1 MAGTGIIIAFV
12 VAIILM
18 VIMISKFKVHPAMT
32 ILIVVLGL
40 GLAIGMEPGKIV
52 STVEGGFGK
61 TIGSIGIVI
70 LLGCLLGKVLEETGA
85 AVRIT
90 NSVLVIFGKKNAI
103 WAIAISSAILG
114 IPVFADSVV
123 IVLMPIVSTLALK
136 VGASMAQYGT
146 ALYLG
151 AYITHSLVPPTPG
164 PLAGAAILGVDLGSA
179 IFWGIVVS
187 IPAVIAT
194 TIFIKTIKLEI
205 SPKEEFIKTAQN
217 LTDLKK
223 LPGLFLSYLPIIL
236 PIVLIMIASMLK
248 AIDKKAPLTQFFNFV
263 GSPMVALLIGVIV
276 SLLLTGHEWKTKK
289 VLNNWVEDGLKLS
302 AMPIIVTGLGG
313 ALAVLITNAKVA
325 QQLAELIGKS
335 GIPAL
340 FIPFIISALVNTITG
355 SNTLGVMTGAAITQP
370 LLAGLGLSPLA
381 AFLACAS
388 GAQIFKHSN
397 SSGFWVTVS
406 LSNMNLAEGLRS
418 VGVATCVSG
427 VASFAT
433 VLVLN
438 FMGLI

>member
-1 MAGTGIIIAFV
+1 
-12 VAIILM
+12 
-18 VIMISKFKVHPAMT
+18 
-32 ILIVVLGL
+32 
-40 GLAIGMEPGKIV
+40 
-52 STVEGGFGK
+52 
-61 TIGSIGIVI
+61 
-70 LLGCLLGKVLEETGA
+70 
-85 AVRIT
+85 
-90 NSVLVIFGKKNAI
+90 
-103 WAIAISSAILG
+103 
-114 IPVFADSVV
+114 
-123 IVLMPIVSTLALK
+123 
-136 VGASMAQYGT
+136 
-146 ALYLG
+146 
-151 AYITHSLVPPTPG
+151 
-164 PLAGAAILGVDLGSA
+164 
-179 IFWGIVVS
+179 
-187 IPAVIAT
+187 
-194 TIFIKTIKLEI
+194 
-205 SPKEEFIKTAQN
+205 
-217 LTDLKK
+217 
-223 LPGLFLSYLPIIL
+223 
-236 PIVLIMIASMLK
+236 
-248 AIDKKAPLTQFFNFV
+248 
-263 GSPMVALLIGVIV
+263 MVALLIGVIV